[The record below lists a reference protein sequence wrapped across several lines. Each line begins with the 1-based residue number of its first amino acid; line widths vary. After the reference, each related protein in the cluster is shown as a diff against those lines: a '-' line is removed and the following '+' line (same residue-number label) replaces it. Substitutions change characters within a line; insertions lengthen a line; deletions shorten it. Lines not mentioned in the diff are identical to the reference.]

1 MKIKDLLKAKRTIS
15 CEFFPP
21 RDAEGIPAVLRAVE
35 RVRGYNP
42 DFVSVTYGAGGS
54 TRAFTEEITT
64 TLKRETDLEVMAHLT
79 CVAQTREEVHQV
91 LERLDEAGI
100 ENLIALRGD
109 PPRGQTDFV
118 PAEGGF
124 QYATE
129 LLRHVRDNFDFGLAA
144 ACYPEGH
151 TESPDLITDIKY
163 AKLKVDQGAEFL
175 ITQLFYDNQDLFRM
189 VERAEKAGIN
199 VPIVPGILPI
209 LSTAQIRRFT
219 ALCGA
224 KIPAA
229 LDRQLDKFAEDDDA
243 VRELGI
249 EHATE
254 QVRDLW
260 DQGVPGV
267 HFFVLNRSYSVSSIL
282 DNLNLPG
289 HTKED

>member
-1 MKIKDLLKAKRTIS
+1 MKIKNILKARKTIS

-35 RVRGYNP
+35 RIRGYNP

-79 CVAQTREEVHQV
+79 CVAQSREEVHQV
-91 LERLDEAGI
+91 LERLDAAGL

-118 PAEGGF
+118 PVEGGF

-129 LLRHVRDNFDFGLAA
+129 LLQHVRENFDFGLAA

-151 TESPDLITDIKY
+151 TESTDLMTDISY
-163 AKLKVDQGAEFL
+163 AKLKVDRGAEFL
-175 ITQLFYDNQDLFRM
+175 ITQLFFDNQDLFRM
-189 VERAEKAGIN
+189 VERAEKAGID

-229 LDRQLDKFAEDDDA
+229 LDRQLDKFAEDNDA

-254 QVRDLW
+254 QVRELW

-267 HFFVLNRSYSVSSIL
+267 HFYVLNRSYSVSNIL

-289 HTKED
+289 HTKEA

>member
-1 MKIKDLLKAKRTIS
+1 MKIKNILREKRTIS

-21 RDAEGIPAVLRAVE
+21 REAEGIPAVLRAVD

-91 LERLDEAGI
+91 LERLDESGI
-100 ENLIALRGD
+100 ENLIALRGE
-109 PPRGQTDFV
+109 TDFV
-118 PAEGGF
+118 PVEGGF

-129 LLRHVRDNFDFGLAA
+129 LLQHVRDNFDFGLAA

-151 TESPDLITDIKY
+151 TESPDLMTDIKY
-163 AKLKVDQGAEFL
+163 AKLKVDRGAEFL
-175 ITQLFYDNQDLFRM
+175 ITQLFYDNQDLYRM
-189 VERAEKAGIN
+189 VERAEKAGID

-229 LDRQLDKFAEDDDA
+229 LDRQLDKFAEDDDT

-254 QVRDLW
+254 QVRELW
-260 DQGVPGV
+260 DQGVPGI
-267 HFFVLNRSYSVSSIL
+267 HFYVLNRSYSVSKIL
-282 DNLNLPG
+282 DDLNLPG
-289 HTKED
+289 HTKEA

>member
-1 MKIKDLLKAKRTIS
+1 M
-15 CEFFPP
+15 
-21 RDAEGIPAVLRAVE
+21 LRAVE
-35 RVRGYNP
+35 RVSGYNP

-64 TLKRETDLEVMAHLT
+64 TLKRETGLEVMAHLT

-109 PPRGQTDFV
+109 PPQGQTDFIPV
-118 PAEGGF
+118 EGGF

-129 LLRHVRDNFDFGLAA
+129 LLQHVRENFDFGLAA

-151 TESPDLITDIKY
+151 TESPDLMTDIKY
-163 AKLKVDQGAEFL
+163 AKLKVDRGAEFL
-175 ITQLFYDNQDLFRM
+175 ITQLFYDNQDLYRM
-189 VERAEKAGIN
+189 VERAEKAGID

-224 KIPAA
+224 QIPAA

-254 QVRDLW
+254 QVRELW
-260 DQGVPGV
+260 DQGVPGI
-267 HFFVLNRSYSVSSIL
+267 HFYVLNRSYSVSNIL
-282 DNLNLPG
+282 DNLDLPG
-289 HTKED
+289 HTKAA

>member
-1 MKIKDLLKAKRTIS
+1 MKIKNILEAKRTIS

-21 RDAEGIPAVLRAVE
+21 REAEGIPAVLRAVE
-35 RVRGYNP
+35 RIRGYNP

-189 VERAEKAGIN
+189 VERAEKAGID

-209 LSTAQIRRFT
+209 LSAAQIRRFT

-229 LDRQLDKFAEDDDA
+229 LDRQLDKFADDDGA

-254 QVRDLW
+254 QVRELW

-267 HFFVLNRSYSVSSIL
+267 HFYVLNRSYSVSSIL

-289 HTKED
+289 HAKKA

>member
-1 MKIKDLLKAKRTIS
+1 MKIRHILKAKRTIS

-21 RDAEGIPAVLRAVE
+21 RDAEGIPSVLRAVE
-35 RVRGYNP
+35 RIRAYSP

-64 TLKRETDLEVMAHLT
+64 TLKRETGLEVMAHLT

-118 PAEGGF
+118 PLEGGF

-129 LLRHVRDNFDFGLAA
+129 LLQHVRDNFGFGLAA

-151 TESPDLITDIKY
+151 TESTDLMTDIKY
-163 AKLKVDQGAEFL
+163 AKLKVDLGAEFL
-175 ITQLFYDNQDLFRM
+175 ITQLFYDNQDFYRM
-189 VERAEKAGIN
+189 VERAEKAGID

-209 LSTAQIRRFT
+209 LSAAQIRRFT

-229 LDRQLDKFAEDDDA
+229 LDRQLDKFADDDDA

-249 EHATE
+249 EYATE
-254 QVRDLW
+254 QIRELW
-260 DQGVPGV
+260 DRGVPGV
-267 HFFVLNRSYSVSSIL
+267 HFYVLNRSYSVSTIL

-289 HTKED
+289 HTKEA